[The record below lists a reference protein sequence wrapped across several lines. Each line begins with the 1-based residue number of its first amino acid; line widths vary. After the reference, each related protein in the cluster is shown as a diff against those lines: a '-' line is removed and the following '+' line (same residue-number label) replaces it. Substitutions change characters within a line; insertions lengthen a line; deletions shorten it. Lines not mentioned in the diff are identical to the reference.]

1 MTATPPKFHP
11 ATQAWLDEVFDAPT
25 RAQTLAWPEI
35 QAGHSTLLL
44 APTGSGKTLAAFLV
58 AIDRAL
64 FSETPG
70 TVLYISPLKAL
81 AVDVERNLRAPLQ
94 GILRCAERLGIAA
107 RSIDVAIRTGD
118 TDAKER
124 VKQARKAPDIW
135 ITTPESL
142 FLLLTSNARE
152 SLANVSTVI
161 VDEIH
166 AIAPTKRGAHLFLS
180 LERLEAFRKLRR
192 PDAKPV
198 QRVGLS
204 ATQRSIDE
212 VARLLGGGSLVDGR
226 FVQRHV
232 AIADARMPPSFD
244 LSVEVLVEDMAA
256 LGDKTEGPLGESKT
270 TSIWASIHPRL
281 VELIRAHRTTMI
293 FVNSRR
299 LAERLA
305 SDINELAGEE
315 LALAHHGSLAREQR
329 LVVEDRLKRGLLPA
343 IVATSSLELGL
354 DLGAVEL
361 VLQIESPPSVAS
373 GLQRVGRANHHV
385 GGRPKAVIFPK
396 HRADLMATA
405 AIAPRMLKGL
415 VESTR
420 YPRNPLDVLAQQ
432 LVAIVSMEDIGVD
445 DALALVRGAANFAEL
460 APSVFEGVLDMLSGR
475 YPAES
480 FSTLKPRI
488 TWDRTEGVL
497 KARQGAK
504 RLAVMNAGVIPD
516 RGLYGV
522 FLADGGNDAKRS
534 RRVGELDEEF
544 VFESREGEIFYLGA
558 SSWRITEISRDRVLV
573 EPAPG
578 QPGKMPFWHGD
589 QLGRSAEA
597 GEALGAFVRDVSSEL
612 LSKRSEMDIAD
623 GIQREGALDANA
635 ATNLIRYI
643 AAQIEVTSE
652 PPTDRTIIIERF
664 EDELGDFRICIL
676 SPWGARV
683 HAPLAIAMSAI
694 AREQLHV
701 ETEAVWTDDGIVLRF
716 PETDVPPD
724 ILSLFPSA
732 ADLETLLIQSLSSTS
747 LFAARFRE
755 CAGRALLLPKKTVGK
770 RQPLWAQR
778 KRAQDLLAIASKFPA
793 FPIVLEA
800 YRECL
805 EDAFDVAALRG
816 LLERIE
822 RREVALR
829 VVDCDMPSPFARS
842 ILFSYVANFMY
853 DGDAPL
859 AERRAQALTID
870 VGQLEALLGKV
881 DLAAALD
888 TESVAIV
895 AERLQSFGARLLH
908 EDAVHD
914 LLLYLGDL
922 STDEIASRARQ
933 PEESIEAALA
943 RIEPLAG
950 ILVRTRR
957 AVKMRVAGE
966 SRLVAAEDV
975 ARYRDALGCMIP
987 PGLADIFLERAAQPL
1002 TDLIGRYA
1010 RSHAPFPARA
1020 VGLRF
1025 GLGLDAVT
1033 RELDALV
1040 EKGRLIRGHFS
1051 AGEGDVEYSDP
1062 DVLKQLKRRSLAA
1075 LRREI
1080 EPVPPSA
1087 YARFLLRWHE
1097 LDSDA
1102 RMPRGEGALLDVIER
1117 LEGLPL
1123 PTDALFDDVLPS
1135 RIEGFRPSDLDVLV
1149 ATGAVVWRGVDA
1161 SAGRIALH
1169 LTSAR
1174 ATDSLMPAALAPEG
1188 PLETGILDTL
1198 RARGAVFFHDIVSSL
1213 GTGLAEPPFPPDVA
1227 EALWQLVWKGQ
1238 VTNDTLIALRSRMQ
1252 GTPTPTRERSA
1263 RIRPARVPRSI
1274 PGTEGRWS
1282 LLPRP
1287 EGATHTTRTSALAR
1301 VLLERHGV
1309 FLRES
1314 RTIEE
1319 KSAELNSTYE
1329 VLRTLEEAGQIRRG
1343 FFVADASA
1351 TQFAV
1356 KGTEDLLRSLRDAS
1370 PKPRTLI
1377 LSAVDP
1383 AQPYGATLPWPANA
1397 TTQKPQ
1403 RASGAQVILHDGALV
1418 GWMGKSEETLVTFV
1432 PEHEPARTHALEALV
1447 DALVGRVRG
1456 GSRASVLLQTI
1467 DGERALTTPLGRLL
1481 VERGFKHAS
1490 NGLILRNVV
1499 PRA

>member
-1 MTATPPKFHP
+1 MTHRFHP
-11 ATQAWLDEVFDAPT
+11 ATQAWLDEVFAAPT
-25 RAQTLAWPEI
+25 RAQSLAWPAI

-58 AIDRAL
+58 AIDQAL
-64 FSETPG
+64 FSENPG
-70 TVLYISPLKAL
+70 TVLYISPLNAL

-94 GILRCAERLGIAA
+94 GILRCAERLGVKA

-152 SLANVSTVI
+152 SLANVRTVI

-166 AIAPTKRGAHLFLS
+166 AIAPTKRGSHLFLS
-180 LERLEAFRKLRR
+180 LERLEAFRKLRN
-192 PDAKPV
+192 PDALPM

-204 ATQRSIDE
+204 ATQRSIEE
-212 VARLLGGGSLVDGR
+212 VARLLGGGNVIEGR
-226 FVQRHV
+226 FVPRHV
-232 AIADARMPPSFD
+232 AIADARTPPSFD

-270 TSIWASIHPRL
+270 SSIWASIHPRL
-281 VELIRAHRTTMI
+281 VELIRGHRTTMI

-385 GGRPKAVIFPK
+385 GGRPKAVMFPK
-396 HRADLMATA
+396 HRGDLMATA
-405 AIAPRMLKGL
+405 AIAPRMMKGQ

-432 LVAIVSMEDIGVD
+432 LVAIISMEDISVD
-445 DALALVRGAANFAEL
+445 DALSLVRGAAPFAEL

-488 TWDRTEGVL
+488 TWERTSNTL

-504 RLAVMNAGVIPD
+504 RLAIMNAGVIPD

-558 SSWRITEISRDRVLV
+558 SSWRITEIGRDRVLV

-597 GEALGAFVRDVSSEL
+597 GEALGAFVREVSSEI
-612 LSKRSEMDIAD
+612 LSKKSEAEIAL
-623 GIQREGALDANA
+623 GIQQGGALDVNA
-635 ATNLIRYI
+635 STNLVRYI
-643 AAQIEVTSE
+643 SEQIEATSE
-652 PPTDRTIIIERF
+652 APTDRTIIIERF

-683 HAPLAIAMSAI
+683 HAPLAIAMSAV
-694 AREQLHV
+694 AREQLHI

-724 ILSLFPSA
+724 ILSLIPSSSE
-732 ADLETLLIQSLSSTS
+732 LETLLVQSLSATS

-778 KRAQDLLAIASKFPA
+778 KRAQDLLGIASKFPA

-805 EDAFDVAALRG
+805 EEAFDVAALRA

-822 RREVALR
+822 RREVSLR
-829 VVDCDMPSPFARS
+829 VVDRDMPSPFARS
-842 ILFSYVANFMY
+842 ILFSYVGNFMY

-870 VGQLEALLGKV
+870 VAQLEALLGKV

-888 TESVAIV
+888 AESIAIV

-914 LLLYLGDL
+914 LLLFIGDL
-922 STDEIASRARQ
+922 SVDEIASRARQ
-933 PEESIEAALA
+933 PDESFEAAKA
-943 RIEPLAG
+943 RTEPLAEA
-950 ILVRTRR
+950 LVRTRR
-957 AVKMRVAGE
+957 AVRMRVAGE

-987 PGLADIFLERAAQPL
+987 PGLADVFLERAPHAL
-1002 TDLIGRYA
+1002 TDLISRYA

-1020 VGLRF
+1020 VALRF
-1025 GLGLDAVT
+1025 GLGAEAVT

-1040 EKGRLIRGHFS
+1040 DKARLIRGHFS
-1051 AGEGDVEYSDP
+1051 TGEGDVEYSDP

-1149 ATGAVVWRGVDA
+1149 ASGAVVWRGVDSA
-1161 SAGRIALH
+1161 AGRIALH
-1169 LTSAR
+1169 LTSASP
-1174 ATDSLMPAALAPEG
+1174 TDGFMPAALAPEG
-1188 PLETGILDTL
+1188 ALEEGIVETL
-1198 RARGAVFFHDIVSSL
+1198 KARGAVFFHDIVASA
-1213 GTGLAEPPFPPDVA
+1213 GTFPPDVA

-1252 GTPTPTRERSA
+1252 GTPTPTRERRA
-1263 RIRPARVPRSI
+1263 RIRTARVPRSI

-1314 RTIEE
+1314 RVIEE
-1319 KSAELNSTYE
+1319 KTAELNSTYE
-1329 VLRTLEEAGQIRRG
+1329 VLRTLEESGQIRRG
-1343 FFVADASA
+1343 FFVAEASA

-1397 TTQKPQ
+1397 TTQKAQ
-1403 RASGAQVILHDGALV
+1403 RASGAQVILHDGELI
-1418 GWMGKSEETLVTFV
+1418 GWMGKSEETLITFI
-1432 PEHEPARTHALEALV
+1432 PEHEPAHTHAFDALIEALT
-1447 DALVGRVRG
+1447 LRVRSG
-1456 GSRASVLLQTI
+1456 ARNSLLLQSI
-1467 DGERALTTPLGRLL
+1467 DGERPLTTPLGRMLA
-1481 VERGFKHAS
+1481 ERGFKHAS
-1490 NGLILRNVV
+1490 NGLLLRGA
-1499 PRA
+1499 RGRETES